1 MKTMKGGTRIGVFA
15 SAVALFILPVQL
27 CLLPDASLTA
37 AERDCCKQMAGQCDQ
52 SRGNTFHSCCQRT
65 VDPRLFNLEPKAKSS
80 QLNPLAAAHVA
91 LFPPPGLFLS
101 IPGEFTALDWAAD
114 SHGPPRSAFL
124 FSTIL
129 RI

>member
-1 MKTMKGGTRIGVFA
+1 MKVGTRIGVFA
-15 SAVALFILPVQL
+15 SAVALFILPVQV

-52 SRGNTFHSCCQRT
+52 SRGSASHSCCQRT
-65 VDPRLFNLEPKAKSS
+65 VDPRIFNLESKAKSS
-80 QLNPLAAAHVA
+80 QSNPLAAAQVA
-91 LFPPPGLFLS
+91 LFPPPGLFLLM
-101 IPGEFTALDWAAD
+101 PGEFTALEWAAE
-114 SHGPPRSAFL
+114 SHGPPQSAFL